1 MELTIGVVGDDPDA
15 AFGFKPKMREPEL
28 KARLRAWIENIRN
41 DPILAMLDEP
51 ANERQEYVLK
61 DLETW
66 LDNQPK
72 DR

>member
-1 MELTIGVVGDDPDA
+1 METD
-15 AFGFKPKMREPEL
+15 L